1 MRPDRKGIKTLY
13 LPLFVTQIK
22 VEMRPDR
29 KGIKTA
35 LSSLG
40 ASLMMVEMRPDRKGI
55 KTFGLGVHRG
65 FLLG

>member
-29 KGIKTA
+29 KGIKTFHDPVPNPNRH
-35 LSSLG
+35 G
-40 ASLMMVEMRPDRKGI
+40 
-55 KTFGLGVHRG
+55 
-65 FLLG
+65 